1 MYETEEQQVEA
12 IKQWWKENGKSI
24 VAGVVLGLGAVL
36 GWQGWSNHKDKVGAE
51 ASNLFDQMLV
61 SVQQENLES
70 ASKQREILYR
80 DFASTPYTAFADL
93 LQAKMLYRKGDT
105 AGAEDALKQ
114 AIEGAPDEAIKN
126 IAVLRLARIRLA
138 DDDAQGAAGLLGQ
151 YTASAAYSADYAALR
166 GDIARA
172 QGDHTAARKAYQEA
186 LDAKV
191 GNAELV
197 QLKLDNLPPAS

>member
-24 VAGVVLGLGAVL
+24 IAGVVLGLGAVL

-80 DFASTPYTAFADL
+80 DFAATPYTAFADL
-93 LQAKMLYRKGDT
+93 LQAKLLYRAGDT
-105 AGAEDALKQ
+105 AGAEGALKQ

-138 DDDAQGAAGLLGQ
+138 GDDTQGAADLLSQ
-151 YTASAAYSADYAALR
+151 YPAGAAYSADYAALR

-172 QGDHTAARKAYQEA
+172 QGDHASARRAYQEA
-186 LDAKV
+186 LGANV